1 MLRDIYFFM
10 YVFAGF
16 AGVMAVLLLVF
27 LIKYWSTGNK
37 KLLVAANSFL
47 ICTLLIDL
55 LYFYYEYVT
64 LKNGSYTAGAVT
76 RILDIGLFIGEV
88 YFWAAYV
95 REKSMLHENVR
106 SKMAKSTAYLLAACL
121 LSAILCYGFL
131 IDNGYS
137 TQPGVQRNIA
147 IIIELFLCVVLSA
160 INIWHLKTAMGE
172 VLQSKARKY
181 IILISL
187 LIILNG
193 TWNAVLMI
201 ILLNG
206 RSDTFTNII
215 SDPTSIF
222 ILLINVC
229 TFILITSEDFDVLF
243 KAGRTDTRAFASEA
257 EDAAGDEKRRLSNRL
272 DMIAEQ
278 HFLTER
284 EREVMELA
292 YMKMTNPEI
301 ADKLCIS
308 KYTVKNHMHNIFE
321 KLDISTRSDLVLL
334 VDKEQQTILSEK

>member
-1 MLRDIYFFM
+1 
-10 YVFAGF
+10 
-16 AGVMAVLLLVF
+16 
-27 LIKYWSTGNK
+27 
-37 KLLVAANSFL
+37 
-47 ICTLLIDL
+47 
-55 LYFYYEYVT
+55 
-64 LKNGSYTAGAVT
+64 
-76 RILDIGLFIGEV
+76 
-88 YFWAAYV
+88 
-95 REKSMLHENVR
+95 
-106 SKMAKSTAYLLAACL
+106 MAKSTAYLLAACL

-243 KAGRTDTRAFASEA
+243 KAGRADTRAFASEA

-334 VDKEQQTILSEK
+334 VDKEQQTMLSEK